1 MVTKA
6 NLKETTKDLIANI
19 EGKSKAEA
27 MDYLV
32 PIIGFKSSEL
42 FWKDHGSR
50 KGGFRAKYYEEC
62 LKRSFDKDSFIAYA
76 KKNGANKN
84 VISLHSHYVNIS
96 AIIERA
102 KGLNG

>member
-6 NLKETTKDLIANI
+6 NIKEATKDLIANI
-19 EGKSKAEA
+19 EGKNKAEA

-42 FWKDHGSR
+42 FWKDHGAKR
-50 KGGFRAKYYEEC
+50 AGFRAMYYEEC
-62 LKRSFDKDSFIAYA
+62 LKRSFDKDSFIEFA
-76 KKNGANKN
+76 KENGANKN

-102 KGLNG
+102 KAL